1 MRKEEKGV
9 IIDQIAET
17 LGQYDHFYITDA
29 AGLNAEDTAALR
41 RSCFEGGIKLMVV
54 KNTLLKKALEKNSS
68 EDYSQLF
75 DALTGNSTIMLSS
88 VGNAPAKLIKD
99 FSKKSKSGK
108 PELKAAYVEQSVYVG
123 AQQLDTLVAIKSK
136 NELIADVIALLQS
149 PAKNV
154 ISALQSGGNTITGV
168 LKTLADR

>member
-9 IIDQIAET
+9 IIDQIVET

-41 RSCFEGGIKLMVV
+41 RSCFEGEIKMMVV
-54 KNTLLKKALEKNSS
+54 KNTLLRKALEKNS
-68 EDYSQLF
+68 EVDYSSLF
-75 DALTGNSTIMLSS
+75 TSLKGNSTVMMAK
-88 VGNAPAKLIKD
+88 VGNAPAKLIKS
-99 FSKKSKSGK
+99 FSQKSASGK
-108 PELKAAYVEQSVYVG
+108 PELKAAFVEQSVYVG
-123 AQQLDTLVAIKSK
+123 ADQLDTLVAIKSK

-168 LKTLADR
+168 LKTLADK